1 MTIKQVQINRNDH
14 KVFNRE
20 EELKELKRIQQS
32 AFESKKEKFIDRRI
46 WKNYGTC
53 FSILSAIARGRNT
66 ATPGEKNVGDYL
78 KQYLVRHGLQIFYE
92 LSTPSPVFRAQ
103 YNIIVG
109 FLPGLSG

>member
-1 MTIKQVQINRNDH
+1 MLIEEFGKIMELLFYFKRNCGG
-14 KVFNRE
+14 K
-20 EELKELKRIQQS
+20 
-32 AFESKKEKFIDRRI
+32 
-46 WKNYGTC
+46 
-53 FSILSAIARGRNT
+53 NT

>member
-14 KVFNRE
+14 KVFTRE
-20 EELKELKRIQQS
+20 EELKELKRIQQL
-32 AFESKKEKFIDRRI
+32 AFESKKEKFVDRRI
-46 WKNYGTC
+46 WKKLRNLLFYFKRNCG
-53 FSILSAIARGRNT
+53 GKNT

>member
-1 MTIKQVQINRNDH
+1 MSRRRKNLLI
-14 KVFNRE
+14 E
-20 EELKELKRIQQS
+20 EFGKIMEPV
-32 AFESKKEKFIDRRI
+32 
-46 WKNYGTC
+46 

-78 KQYLVRHGLQIFYE
+78 KQYLVRHGLQFFYE

-109 FLPGLSG
+109 LLLGLSE

>member
-14 KVFNRE
+14 KVFTRE
-20 EELKELKRIQQS
+20 EELKELKRIQQL
-32 AFESKKEKFIDRRI
+32 AFESKKEKFVDRRI
-46 WKNYGTC
+46 WKNYGTY
-53 FSILSAIARGRNT
+53 FAEVKIQQHQ
-66 ATPGEKNVGDYL
+66 EKKNVGDYL